1 MKYSDLI
8 LEFRNI
14 MRDPSTYANKM
25 FTDNQILIWASD
37 ANMEAIRE
45 GGLHQANSTLP
56 IGTGSAEYSLP
67 CSVMK
72 ITKIED
78 AEKKRIYPTTEYVL
92 DQLDDDWKTAT
103 GEVSHYYEIKETG
116 TRKIG
121 LYKKA
126 DTAQVLR
133 AYYWCM
139 PDELDLTDT
148 LVTSEEPEL
157 DRAIV
162 KLIMPYIFAQGHQ
175 QKREFQER
183 DKMLALFELNMK
195 KMRKYW
201 NRDQDGWIVM
211 GKNEGVS
218 PLRSYEID
226 QVRKDRSGNVI

>member
-1 MKYSDLI
+1 MKYSDLV

-14 MRDPSTYANKM
+14 MRDPSAYANKM
-25 FTDNQILIWASD
+25 FTDNQILTWAAD

-45 GGLHQANSTLP
+45 GGLHQGNTSLS
-56 IGTGSAEYSLP
+56 IGTGASEYSLP

-72 ITKIED
+72 ITKIEGAD
-78 AEKKRIYPTTEYVL
+78 KKRIYPTTEFFL
-92 DQLDDDWKTAT
+92 DQLDDDWKTNT
-103 GEVSHYYEIKETG
+103 GTPEFYYEIKETG

-121 LYKKA
+121 IYKKPDA
-126 DTAQVLR
+126 AQVLR
-133 AYYWCM
+133 VYYWCR

-148 LVTSEEPEL
+148 LVASEEPEL

-195 KMRKYW
+195 KMRKFW
-201 NRDQDGWIVM
+201 NRDQDGWVVM
-211 GKNEGVS
+211 GSNEGVA
-218 PLRSYEID
+218 PLRNYEID